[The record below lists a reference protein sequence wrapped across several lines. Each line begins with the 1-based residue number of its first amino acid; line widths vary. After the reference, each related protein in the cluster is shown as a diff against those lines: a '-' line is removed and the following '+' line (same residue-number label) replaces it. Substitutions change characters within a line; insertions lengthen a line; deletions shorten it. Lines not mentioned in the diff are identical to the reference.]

1 MNTVNLFGIKIH
13 NITMG
18 EVIQKIDEM
27 IRTNVKGY
35 IVTPN
40 VDHIVKLQKDNEFKN
55 AYRNASLV
63 LADGM
68 PIVWGSRLAGSG
80 IVERVA
86 GSDLMPEVCKYAWEN
101 RKRIFML
108 GAGPGVAVK
117 AAESLMDRYKGLMVD
132 TYSPSYGF
140 EKNMEE
146 NEHIIHMIN
155 KTKPDILF
163 VGVGAPKQEKWLYNN
178 LDKLDVKVGVGIGA
192 SIDFIAGNMRRAPK
206 WMRKYGLEWFYR
218 FISEPGRLFR
228 RYFIEDMA
236 FIPLVMKEILYKKFY
251 GIKSLPYRKNMQMKN
266 GVLVLHKGSRLIL
279 KKSSQ
284 IDLHGNLKMNS
295 NSIGS
300 NGRTS
305 ILRMEDESKL
315 IVNGNFSFYYGADII
330 CFKGSEL
337 ILGDGFVNS
346 DCKIR
351 CHKHIEIGNGCAIS
365 HDVTM
370 MDSDV
375 HFLNGDNHT
384 SAIKIEDHVW
394 IGTKATILSGV
405 TIGEGS
411 VIAAGSVVNRDIP
424 PYSLAGG
431 VSARVIKENV
441 RWEI

>member
-1 MNTVNLFGIKIH
+1 MNTVNMFGINIH

-18 EVIQKIDEM
+18 EAIQKIDGM
-27 IRTNVKGY
+27 IRTNKKGY

-40 VDHIVKLQKDNEFKN
+40 VDHVVKLQKDDEFRKV
-55 AYRNASLV
+55 YGEASLI
-63 LADGM
+63 LTDGM
-68 PIVWGSRLAGSG
+68 PIVWASRLAGNG
-80 IVERVA
+80 IAERVA
-86 GSDLMPEVCKYAWEN
+86 GSDLMPEMCRYAWVN
-101 RKRIFML
+101 GKRLFML
-108 GAGPGVAVK
+108 GAGPGVALK
-117 AAESLMDRYKGLMVD
+117 AAESLKEKYEGIIID

-140 EKNMEE
+140 ENNKEE
-146 NEHIIHMIN
+146 NDQIIHMIN
-155 KTKPDILF
+155 EAKPDILF

-178 LDKLDVKVGVGIGA
+178 LNKLEVKVGVGVGA
-192 SIDFIAGNMRRAPK
+192 SIDFIAGNIQRAPK
-206 WMRKYGLEWFYR
+206 WMQKCGLEWFYR

-228 RYFIEDMA
+228 RYFIDDMA
-236 FIPLVMKEILYKKFY
+236 FIPLAMKEILYRRFYNTKALLYRRNMHVKK
-251 GIKSLPYRKNMQMKN
+251 
-266 GVLVLHKGSRLIL
+266 GVLVLHKGSRLFL
-279 KKSSQ
+279 KKTAR

-305 ILRMEDESKL
+305 ILRMENESKL

-330 CFKGSEL
+330 CFKGSQL
-337 ILGDGFVNS
+337 TLGEGFINS

-351 CHKHIEIGNGCAIS
+351 CHKYIEIGKGCAIS
-365 HDVTM
+365 HDVTI

-384 SAIKIEDHVW
+384 SAIKIGDHVW

-411 VIAAGSVVNRDIP
+411 VIAAGSVVNCDIP
-424 PYSLAGG
+424 PFSLAGG
-431 VSARVIKENV
+431 VPARVIKESI